1 MKPRTPFLLFLSL
14 VTFLFTWEASARKL
28 KPKQLIALHL
38 KSIGENPA
46 RQNRMAQGSGH
57 LDIRVGGTG
66 QMAGPAVW
74 VSEAGKVRSSIR
86 FGHVHYHEELLVY
99 DGKHVDIAQIA
110 PGVRSQL
117 GQSIWAHFQET
128 IPEGLYGGVL
138 STEWALLGVDE
149 RRPKLKYKGLKKF
162 EDRELHELEYKP
174 KKGVDYR
181 IALFFE
187 PETHRH
193 LASSYRL
200 ILPSGRMRPINNLGR
215 GPGSTQ
221 PRSPG
226 DGPTED
232 FPESRDRITLLER
245 FEDFKE
251 VDGLSLPHTHR
262 VTINFDQFR
271 GSFVGHWE
279 MKFDRIL
286 HDQKI
291 DPKVFTSK

>member
-1 MKPRTPFLLFLSL
+1 MKARTQFLLFLSL
-14 VTFLFTWEASARKL
+14 ATFLFTWELSARKL
-28 KPKQLIALHL
+28 KPEQLIALHL
-38 KSIGENPA
+38 EAIGENPA
-46 RQNRMAQGSGH
+46 RRNRMAQGMGY

-74 VSEAGKVRSSIR
+74 VSEGRKVRSSIR
-86 FGHVHYHEELLVY
+86 FGHIHYQEELLVY
-99 DGKHVDIAQIA
+99 DGKQLDVAQIA
-110 PGVRSQL
+110 PGTRSQL
-117 GQSIWAHFQET
+117 GQSLWAHFQDL

-138 STEWALLGVDE
+138 STDWALLGVEE

-162 EDRELHELEYKP
+162 EDKQMHRLEYKP
-174 KKGVDYR
+174 KERVDYK

-200 ILPSGRMRPINNLGR
+200 IIPSGRIRPINNLGR
-215 GPGSTQ
+215 GPGSTP

-226 DGPTED
+226 DGPTEN
-232 FPESRDRITLLER
+232 FPESRDRITLMER
-245 FEDFKE
+245 FEDFKN
-251 VDGLSLPHTHR
+251 VDGLNLPHTYR
-262 VTINFDQFR
+262 VTINLDQFR

>member
-1 MKPRTPFLLFLSL
+1 MKPRTHFLLFLSL
-14 VTFLFTWEASARKL
+14 ATFLFTWEASARKL

-38 KSIGENPA
+38 EAIGEDPG
-46 RQNRMAQGSGH
+46 RRNRMGQGTGK

-66 QMAGPAVW
+66 QMFGPAVW
-74 VSEAGKVRSSIR
+74 VSEGGKVRSSIR
-86 FGHVHYHEELLVY
+86 FGHVHYQEELLVY
-99 DGKHVDIAQIA
+99 DGKQLDVAQIA

-117 GQSIWAHFQET
+117 GQSIWAHFQEL

-138 STEWALLGVDE
+138 STDWALLGVEE

-162 EDRELHELEYKP
+162 EDKKMHQLEYKP
-174 KKGVDYR
+174 KKGVDYK

-215 GPGSTQ
+215 GPGSTP
-221 PRSPG
+221 PRSPA

-232 FPESRDRITLLER
+232 FPESRDRITLVER

-251 VDGLSLPHTHR
+251 VDGLNLPHTYR

-291 DPKVFTSK
+291 DPKVFAIK